1 MINQINFRLK
11 YNYNSPKKNETIT
24 IIYTW
29 YNSW

>member
-1 MINQINFRLK
+1 LK